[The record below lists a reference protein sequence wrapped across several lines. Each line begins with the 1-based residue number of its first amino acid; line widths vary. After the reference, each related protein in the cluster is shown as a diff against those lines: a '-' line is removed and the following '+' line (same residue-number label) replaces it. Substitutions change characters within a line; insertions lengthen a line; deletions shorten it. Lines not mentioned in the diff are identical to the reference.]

1 MSTPAT
7 AVMTAAMMR
16 TSQIEMWK
24 PPTSGGTPTAPSSK
38 STFEEKCGEA
48 NQAAV

>member
-7 AVMTAAMMR
+7 AVMIAAMRR
-16 TSQIEMWK
+16 TSQIEMWI
-24 PPTSGGTPTAPSSK
+24 PPIPAGTPIAPNSK
-38 STFEEKCGEA
+38 STEEKCGEA